1 MREGIFYVLSG
12 VKKTIGNDKTP
23 EEYFAAYQEE
33 RKKWAEN
40 YTSQIVKTLK
50 TAHRLGVEVYVE
62 TYNRIFK
69 EIVPKF
75 CLKGIYEEY
84 ATVVA
89 NVCEACCFFEETF
102 QECASEVSSDF
113 WLPKPNFLYVYF
125 EDRFKDDCRCIV
137 TKADL
142 NDIIDK
148 CNRIADVDV
157 ALNDTKEEIDK
168 ISIKIKSLVNSICN
182 QTKPDEECIEGVQT
196 QLKELQNKYEELTEN
211 RDRLSKIGQ
220 QAPSLLPGE
229 NVMGIM
235 ACGYDDWYYGNIKT
249 CVKELPLLLEQYNEE
264 TDVLLFV
271 WES

>member
-12 VKKTIGNDKTP
+12 VKRTIGNDKTP

-125 EDRFKDDCRCIV
+125 EDRFKDD
-137 TKADL
+137 
-142 NDIIDK
+142 
-148 CNRIADVDV
+148 
-157 ALNDTKEEIDK
+157 
-168 ISIKIKSLVNSICN
+168 
-182 QTKPDEECIEGVQT
+182 
-196 QLKELQNKYEELTEN
+196 
-211 RDRLSKIGQ
+211 
-220 QAPSLLPGE
+220 
-229 NVMGIM
+229 
-235 ACGYDDWYYGNIKT
+235 
-249 CVKELPLLLEQYNEE
+249 
-264 TDVLLFV
+264 
-271 WES
+271 